1 MATVTKV
8 IFTVLCAL
16 LILQNGALSQSRS
29 RSRSSRRGS
38 SYTSKYNRFIA
49 LFDNRYGILTILHK
63 N

>member
-38 SYTSKYNRFIA
+38 SYTSKYNSFIA